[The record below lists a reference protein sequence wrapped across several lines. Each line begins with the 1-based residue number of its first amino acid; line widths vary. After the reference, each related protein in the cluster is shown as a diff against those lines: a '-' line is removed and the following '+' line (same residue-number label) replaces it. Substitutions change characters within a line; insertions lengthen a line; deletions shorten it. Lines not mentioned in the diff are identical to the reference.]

1 MRNLPKNLYYRI
13 QQLSEEVQE
22 ELKKKGVVAP
32 VKNSDGTISV
42 GRYTIIKTLQGYE
55 VLDARGDVVVDGI
68 NLPQTAILVAN
79 NLALGRFK
87 DNSIIDNDRR
97 YGYALFEE
105 ELHNRAVSNSKK
117 RTLEY
122 FDLMS
127 TKAAIAKHK
136 KEQYKRDL
144 LNKYEKL
151 IQLV

>member
-1 MRNLPKNLYYRI
+1 MKNLPNNLYNKI
-13 QQLSEEVQE
+13 QKLSEEVRT
-22 ELKKKGVVAP
+22 ELKKKGVVVP
-32 VKNSDGTISV
+32 VKNADGTIGIGYYS
-42 GRYTIIKTLQGYE
+42 IAKTDSGYE
-55 VLDARGDVVVDGI
+55 IRDPSTEVIYTGI
-68 NLPQTAILVAN
+68 NLPQTAILIAN

-87 DNSIIDNDRR
+87 DNSVLDSDRR

-117 RTLEY
+117 KTLEY
-122 FDLMS
+122 FDVMS
-127 TKAAIAKHK
+127 TKAAIAKCK

>member
-1 MRNLPKNLYYRI
+1 MRNLPKNLYYKI
-13 QQLSEEVQE
+13 QQLSDEVQQ
-22 ELKKKGVVAP
+22 ELRKKGVVAP
-32 VKNSDGTISV
+32 VKNDDGTISV
-42 GRYTIIKTLQGYE
+42 GRFTIVKTVRGYE
-55 VLDARGDVVVDGI
+55 VLDPNNDVIVSGI

-87 DNSIIDNDRR
+87 DNNVIDNDRR

-122 FDLMS
+122 FDVMS
-127 TKAAIAKHK
+127 TKAAIAKYK